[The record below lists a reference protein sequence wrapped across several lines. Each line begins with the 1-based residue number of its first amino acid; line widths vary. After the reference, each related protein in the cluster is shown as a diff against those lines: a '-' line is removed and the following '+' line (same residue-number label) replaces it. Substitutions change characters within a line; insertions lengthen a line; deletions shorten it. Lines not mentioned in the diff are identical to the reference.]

1 LFRSSTLL
9 TLYGRAAELTDP
21 LFAFTTAK
29 SPQDVFVTFMGRTLL
44 FASFS
49 ANLLWTPGATYNYLY
64 GVGLK

>member
-1 LFRSSTLL
+1 
-9 TLYGRAAELTDP
+9 
-21 LFAFTTAK
+21 
-29 SPQDVFVTFMGRTLL
+29 VTFMGRTLL